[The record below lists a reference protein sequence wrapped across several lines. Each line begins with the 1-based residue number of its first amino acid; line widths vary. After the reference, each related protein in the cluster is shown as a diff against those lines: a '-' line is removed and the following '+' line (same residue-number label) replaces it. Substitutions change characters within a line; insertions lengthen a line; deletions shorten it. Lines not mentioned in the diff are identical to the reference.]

1 MLKPLDRQ
9 KTLEEQWQPNR
20 PQKECVLDE
29 IDALVDWEPILR
41 RLEKMYRKDRGR
53 PAIPPLGMFKLLL
66 LEYFYDISDVRVVEE
81 LRDRRSFE
89 RFCGIDL
96 LENEVDDTTLV
107 KFRERLR
114 EANLTERLFDIFDK
128 QIETKGLLIK
138 KGTLVDS
145 TLVRGAHRP
154 GATGSDGAA
163 LDPDVAWTRR
173 DGKPEH
179 GMKVSLSVDEGSEIV
194 RQVVLTPASVD
205 DHTVFADLVL
215 GDEKKLYADKGYA
228 SRKNRNIL
236 ASLEI
241 GNGILYKGCY
251 RRKLRGWQVSLN
263 KRNKRHRDN
272 IERKFAE
279 AKKRHGME
287 QLRYRGIER
296 NWVQVVFTVV
306 AMNLKRVVRLI
317 KATKMRRIGAAVCP

>member
-1 MLKPLDRQ
+1 MLKTPERQ

-20 PQKECVLDE
+20 PRKECVLDE
-29 IDALVDWEPILR
+29 IDAIVVWEPIEK
-41 RLEKMYRKDRGR
+41 RLNKMYSKGSGR
-53 PAIPPLGMFKLLL
+53 PAISPLGMFKLLL
-66 LEYFYDISDVRVVEE
+66 LEYFHDLSDVRVVEE
-81 LRDRRSFE
+81 PRDRRSFE

-96 LENEVDDTTLV
+96 LEHTVDDTTLV

-114 EANLTERLFDIFDK
+114 EANLAERLFRIFDK
-128 QIETKGLLIK
+128 QIEEKGFLIK

-145 TLVRGAHRP
+145 TIVRGRRRP
-154 GATGSDGAA
+154 GARGRDGEL

-179 GMKVSLSVDEGSEIV
+179 GAKMSLSVDEGSDLV
-194 RQVVLTPASVD
+194 RQVVLTPVTVN
-205 DHTVFADLVL
+205 DHQVFAALVC
-215 GDEKKLYADKGYA
+215 GDEKKVYADKGYA
-228 SRKNRNIL
+228 SRENRDML

-241 GNGILYKGCY
+241 ENGILYKGCY

-263 KRNKRHRDN
+263 KRNSRRRAN

-287 QLRYRGIER
+287 QFRYRGIER
-296 NWVQVVFTVV
+296 NWLQAVFTVV
-306 AMNLKRVVRLI
+306 VMNLKRLVKLAR
-317 KATKMRRIGAAVCP
+317 ASGSRRVEAGVCP

>member
-1 MLKPLDRQ
+1 MIKGKEKQITIED
-9 KTLEEQWQPNR
+9 QWQPNR
-20 PQKECVLDE
+20 PRKECMLDE
-29 IDALVDWEPILR
+29 IDTLVNWGPIERL
-41 RLEKMYRKDRGR
+41 LEKMYSRDVGR
-53 PAIPPLGMFKLLL
+53 PAIPPLGMFKLQL
-66 LEYFYDISDVRVVEE
+66 LEYFYELSDVRVVEE

-96 LENEVDDTTLV
+96 LEHAVDDTTLV

-114 EANLTERLFDIFDK
+114 EANLTERLFRIFDK
-128 QIETKGLLIK
+128 QIEVKGLLIK
-138 KGTLVDS
+138 KGTLIDS
-145 TLVRGAHRP
+145 TIVRGQHRP
-154 GATGSDGAA
+154 GARGHDGEV
-163 LDPDVAWTRR
+163 LDPDVAWTKR

-179 GMKVSLSVDEGSEIV
+179 GVKVSVSVDEGSDLV
-194 RQVVLTPASVD
+194 RQVVMTPVTVND
-205 DHTVFADLVL
+205 QQVFADLVL
-215 GDEKKLYADKGYA
+215 GDEKKVYADKGYA
-228 SRKNRNIL
+228 SQENRDIL

-296 NWVQVVFTVV
+296 NWVQVIFTVV
-306 AMNLKRVVRLI
+306 VMNLKRMVRLL
-317 KATKMRRIGAAVCP
+317 KSSETRQVGAVVCP